1 MSAIVQSKSK
11 LPSFISLL
19 LVIALGISL
28 AKLMWLLL
36 TPPPQISAFSTAE
49 ISNLVT
55 PKAQINYGKLI
66 ADQHIFGEVK
76 IKPVA
81 VVDTKPETVIKQ
93 VVAPTKLNLKLHGIV
108 AYKSKEGFALISAS
122 NGPQKVYGK
131 GEAIQEGVT
140 VSDILPEKVILDNR
154 GKTEEL
160 LLPVNKAAPSSRRSP
175 SNIPLGGVPL
185 PGNEPQKKHSRS
197 PLAAGNSTPPDLSKL
212 RQDIITNPSKLMDV
226 IRPSPAIVNGQF
238 IGFRIKPG
246 KQRKMFNQL
255 NFRSNDIITE
265 VNGIVLNDQNKGAMV
280 LSELSQAANIS
291 VKVKRGN
298 QELMIDHSF

>member
-36 TPPPQISAFSTAE
+36 TPPPTIGAFSSSEA
-49 ISNLVT
+49 SNLIT
-55 PKAQINYGKLI
+55 PKEKINYGKLI

-76 IKPVA
+76 IKPVVVVETKPA
-81 VVDTKPETVIKQ
+81 VVKKA
-93 VVAPTKLNLKLHGIV
+93 VATPTKLNLKLHGIV
-108 AYKSKEGFALISAS
+108 AYKSREGFALISAS
-122 NGPQKVYGK
+122 NGPQKVYSK

-140 VSDILPEKVILDNR
+140 VSDILPEKVVLDNR

-160 LLPVNKAAPSSRRSP
+160 LLPVNKVAPNSRRRSN
-175 SNIPLGGVPL
+175 NIPLGGIPL
-185 PGNEPQKKHSRS
+185 PGSEPQKKPSRS
-197 PLAAGNSTPPDLSKL
+197 PLATGNSTPPDLSQL

-226 IRPSPAIVNGQF
+226 IRPSPAIVDGQF
-238 IGFRIKPG
+238 IGFRVKPG

-265 VNGIVLNDQNKGAMV
+265 VNGIVLRRPKQG
-280 LSELSQAANIS
+280 
-291 VKVKRGN
+291 GN
-298 QELMIDHSF
+298 GTK